1 MFDFLAKPCLWL
13 MNYLYAIIPNYG
25 VAIIILTVLSKI
37 LLWPLGTKSYK
48 SMSQM
53 KKLQPLI
60 QELRSKYKDD
70 RKKMNE
76 EIMRLHRT
84 YNINRWAAVCPCW
97 FRYLYSLRSTAC
109 STRQSSSAMRPLSG
123 GSMIFPLLTGF
134 SASIFRFLSWSRPT
148 VFRCS
153 PSSWELLCSGSKK

>member
-1 MFDFLAKPCLWL
+1 
-13 MNYLYAIIPNYG
+13 MNYLYTIIPNYG

-60 QELRSKYKDD
+60 KEIRDKYKDD

-76 EIMRLHRT
+76 EVMRLHRT
-84 YNINRWAAVCPCW
+84 YNINPLAAACPW
-97 FRYLYSLRSTAC
+97 WSRSRFFLRSTGC
-109 STRQSSSAMRPLSG
+109 STKPSSCAMHHLSG
-123 GSMIFPLLTGF
+123 GSMTSPPPIGFFTSIFP
-134 SASIFRFLSWSRPT
+134 SLSWNRLTEFQS
-148 VFRCS
+148 S
-153 PSSWELLCSGSKK
+153 P